1 MNKKERD
8 EAERIAGELEKVER
22 VFRRTGQ
29 PSIDP
34 NRLETMLLAK
44 AAAIFEAKLEAD
56 PLTAEQRAIR
66 AFAEAL

>member
-1 MNKKERD
+1 MNKAELR
-8 EAERIAGELEKVER
+8 EAERIASELEAVER

-34 NRLETMLLAK
+34 AKLETLLLIK
-44 AAAIFEAKLEAD
+44 AAAMFEGSLEAD
-56 PLTAEQRAIR
+56 PLTAEQRAIK

>member
-1 MNKKERD
+1 MNKKERL

-22 VFRRTGQ
+22 VLRRTGQ
-29 PSIDP
+29 PSLHP
-34 NRLETMLLAK
+34 NKLETMLLAK
-44 AAAIFEAKLEAD
+44 AAAMFEATLEAD

>member
-1 MNKKERD
+1 MNKRD
-8 EAERIAGELEKVER
+8 TTEAERIAEELEAVER

-29 PSIDP
+29 PSLDP
-34 NRLETMLLAK
+34 SKLEAMLLAK
-44 AAAIFEAKLEAD
+44 AAAMFEAKLEAD

>member
-34 NRLETMLLAK
+34 SKLETMLLAE

-56 PLTAEQRAIR
+56 PLTAEQRAVR
-66 AFAEAL
+66 AFREAL

>member
-34 NRLETMLLAK
+34 SRIEAMLLAK

-56 PLTAEQRAIR
+56 PLTAEQRAMR
-66 AFAEAL
+66 AFQEAL

>member
-22 VFRRTGQ
+22 VFRRTKQ

-34 NRLETMLLAK
+34 SRLETMLLVK

-56 PLTAEQRAIR
+56 PLTAEQRAMR
-66 AFAEAL
+66 AFQEAL

>member
-1 MNKKERD
+1 MNKKERH

-22 VFRRTGQ
+22 VFKRTGQ
-29 PSIDP
+29 PSLDA

>member
-1 MNKKERD
+1 MNKKERQ

-22 VFRRTGQ
+22 VFKRTGQ

-34 NRLETMLLAK
+34 NKLETMLLAK

>member
-1 MNKKERD
+1 MKTKERQ

-22 VFRRTGQ
+22 VFKRTGQ

-34 NRLETMLLAK
+34 NGLETMLLAK

-56 PLTAEQRAIR
+56 PLTAEQRAMR
-66 AFAEAL
+66 AFREAL

>member
-1 MNKKERD
+1 MNKKGKQ

-29 PSIDP
+29 PSLDP

-56 PLTAEQRAIR
+56 PLTAEQRAAR

>member
-8 EAERIAGELEKVER
+8 EAERIAGELEKVEK
-22 VFRRTGQ
+22 VFRRIGQ

-34 NRLETMLLAK
+34 NKLETMLLAK

-56 PLTAEQRAIR
+56 PLTAEQRAMR
-66 AFAEAL
+66 VFQEAL

>member
-8 EAERIAGELEKVER
+8 EAERIAGELENVER

-34 NRLETMLLAK
+34 SKLETMLLAK

-56 PLTAEQRAIR
+56 PLTAEQRAVR
-66 AFAEAL
+66 AFREAL

>member
-1 MNKKERD
+1 MNKKERQ

-29 PSIDP
+29 PSLDAGS
-34 NRLETMLLAK
+34 LETMMLAK
-44 AAAIFEAKLEAD
+44 AAAMFEATLEAD

-66 AFAEAL
+66 AFQEAL

>member
-8 EAERIAGELEKVER
+8 EAKRIAGELEKVEQ

-34 NRLETMLLAK
+34 SKLETMLLAK

-56 PLTAEQRAIR
+56 PLTAEQRAMR
-66 AFAEAL
+66 AFQEAL

>member
-1 MNKKERD
+1 MNKKERL

-22 VFRRTGQ
+22 VLRRTGQ
-29 PSIDP
+29 PLLDP
-34 NRLETMLLAK
+34 NKLETMLLAK
-44 AAAIFEAKLEAD
+44 AAAMFDATLEAH

>member
-8 EAERIAGELEKVER
+8 EAERIAGELERVER

-29 PSIDP
+29 PSIEP
-34 NRLETMLLAK
+34 NKLETMLLAK

>member
-22 VFRRTGQ
+22 VFRRTKQ
-29 PSIDP
+29 PSIDH

>member
-1 MNKKERD
+1 MNKKERQ

-29 PSIDP
+29 PSLDP
-34 NRLETMLLAK
+34 NKLETVLLAK
-44 AAAIFEAKLEAD
+44 AAAMFEATLEAD

-66 AFAEAL
+66 AFQEAL

>member
-1 MNKKERD
+1 MNKKERQ

-29 PSIDP
+29 PSLDAG
-34 NRLETMLLAK
+34 RMETMLLAK

-56 PLTAEQRAIR
+56 PLTAEQRAMR
-66 AFAEAL
+66 VFQEAL

>member
-1 MNKKERD
+1 MNKKQRD

-22 VFRRTGQ
+22 VLRRTGQ
-29 PSIDP
+29 PSLDA

-44 AAAIFEAKLEAD
+44 AAAMFEAKLEAN

>member
-1 MNKKERD
+1 MNKKERQ

-22 VFRRTGQ
+22 VLRRTGQ
-29 PSIDP
+29 PSLDP
-34 NRLETMLLAK
+34 NKLETMLLAK
-44 AAAIFEAKLEAD
+44 AAAMFQATLEAD